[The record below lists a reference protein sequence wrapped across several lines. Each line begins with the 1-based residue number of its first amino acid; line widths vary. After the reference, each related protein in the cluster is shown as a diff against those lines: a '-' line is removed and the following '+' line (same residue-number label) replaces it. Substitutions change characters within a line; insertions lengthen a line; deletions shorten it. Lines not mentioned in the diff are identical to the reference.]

1 MATTRAGQGGPD
13 SAGRERLPIGIPL
26 AEAAVHLG
34 LSIEATRKRAQRGTL
49 TGYKF
54 DGAWYVVLPA
64 VQGGQDVIGRTV
76 PTLDRDTVLPNGQD
90 TGQDGGQGTIG
101 ARYRVTPAEIA
112 QAISRTSA
120 QYLGDLRT
128 VLAEVGQVYEGRIAA
143 TEAASAAKDA
153 ALAAQQETITE
164 LRRRAE
170 AAEAELLATEEERD
184 ALHLR
189 LAEVSVPPAVVVA
202 AREAPEASPATV
214 PTPPP
219 SPGVWAHLRRRLR
232 GG

>member
-1 MATTRAGQGGPD
+1 MATTRVGQGGLD
-13 SAGRERLPIGIPL
+13 SAGRERLPLGIPL
-26 AEAAVHLG
+26 AEAAVQLG

-64 VQGGQDVIGRTV
+64 VQDGQDNIGRTV
-76 PTLDRDTVLPNGQD
+76 PTRALPTVLAGV
-90 TGQDGGQGTIG
+90 QDGGQGTIE

-112 QAISRTSA
+112 QVVSRTSA

-153 ALAAQQETITE
+153 ALAAQQETIAE

-170 AAEAELLATEEERD
+170 AAEAELLAAEEERD

-202 AREAPEASPATV
+202 AREAPEASPGTV
-214 PTPPP
+214 PTPSP
-219 SPGVWAHLRRRLR
+219 SPGLWAHFQRRLR